1 MLFGIAAP
9 VAEFCA
15 CAQKQ
20 GRLGARAGGHRTPQ
34 KQKGDI
40 LRGGTTPLNRDAHD
54 APRAVVPGRPR
65 SSNANDAQLVAPATH
80 VNAQFVETSE
90 QYKEAMELSEATL
103 QDEIRNTK
111 DTQDHFYPARL
122 FFDRDQYV
130 FRPPH
135 PQLYA
140 IGMIVD
146 PCGCMDAPDTCV
158 PDCCVHRFGSAV
170 YPWVKR

>member
-1 MLFGIAAP
+1 MRHKPWL
-9 VAEFCA
+9 
-15 CAQKQ
+15 
-20 GRLGARAGGHRTPQ
+20 L
-34 KQKGDI
+34 
-40 LRGGTTPLNRDAHD
+40 L
-54 APRAVVPGRPR
+54 VV
-65 SSNANDAQLVAPATH
+65 ATH
-80 VNAQFVETSE
+80 VVNAQFVETSE

-146 PCGCMDAPDTCV
+146 PCGCMDAPETCV

-170 YPWVKR
+170 YPWVKRELVDYYPRVPTSKFDHMLLAPPGEILANVNLVDVYGGEIEEGELRRADDEVFLDEGGDGIAS